1 MKQRLTAEYGINISA
16 GRVYRLMKSMQLP
29 KMSTHRSHGRC
40 IKNYENQ
47 AENILRRQFNPP
59 APNMVWASDIT
70 FIRTDKGHVYLCVI
84 IDLFARKVIAWAV
97 SSSLSAKFAA
107 DLLLRAWRLRKN
119 PRSVIFHSDRGSQ
132 YTSNLFRQL
141 LDEIDFRQSLSAPG
155 CPYDNAVVESFFKF
169 LKKEEI
175 NRRKFS
181 RIEEVKQS
189 VFSYIEGYYNKKRPH
204 RANGGLSPDEKEAEF
219 WAEKK

>member
-1 MKQRLTAEYGINISA
+1 M
-16 GRVYRLMKSMQLP
+16 
-29 KMSTHRSHGRC
+29 
-40 IKNYENQ
+40 KNYSCQ
-47 AENILRRQFNPP
+47 GENILRRQFNPP
-59 APNMVWASDIT
+59 APNMVWVSDIT
-70 FIRTDKGHVYLCVI
+70 FITTAKGHVYLCVI

-97 SSSLSAKFAA
+97 SSSSNAKFVTE
-107 DLLLRAWRLRKN
+107 LLLRAWRLRKN
-119 PRSVIFHSDRGSQ
+119 PKSVIFHSDRGSQ
-132 YTSNLFRQL
+132 YTSNLFRRL
-141 LDEIDFRQSLSAPG
+141 LDEI
-155 CPYDNAVVESFFKF
+155 ESFFKS

-204 RANGGLSPDEKEAEF
+204 RANNGLSPDEREAEF